1 MVLGAWQGGGTVE
14 MHLLV
19 STVKPEKAK
28 PQRALGWREGAEWA
42 GAEFTRVKGLK
53 AAWWLVAGRMEI
65 GRCRCRDHS
74 VQVFSS
80 YNLRSSFSPLQMKPG
95 LLL

>member
-1 MVLGAWQGGGTVE
+1 MR
-14 MHLLV
+14 LLV

-28 PQRALGWREGAEWA
+28 PQRALGWRDGAEWA
-42 GAEFTRVKGLK
+42 GAEFTRVKGPK
-53 AAWWLVAGRMEI
+53 AAWWQVAGRLEI

-74 VQVFSS
+74 VQVFSLYS
-80 YNLRSSFSPLQMKPG
+80 LRFSFSPLLMKPA